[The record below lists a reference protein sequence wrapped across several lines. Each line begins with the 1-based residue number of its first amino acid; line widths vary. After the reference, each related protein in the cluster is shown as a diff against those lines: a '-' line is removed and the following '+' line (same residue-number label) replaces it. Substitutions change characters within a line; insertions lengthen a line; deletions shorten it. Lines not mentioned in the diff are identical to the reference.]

1 MSKELGNGGTGRK
14 GSRYDRMD
22 NDTFGK
28 SYHRS
33 VRSSTA
39 HSKYEAQERAYFDN
53 NTGSGGCLLVVAAL
67 VAGLAGFGVV
77 NASTSEASTGQI
89 YSGTGWQLISPLQTT
104 SLAPGTYTIQFDSA
118 AARTKLTPYLKISA
132 AKTQAQTAGVKFV
145 VSSTLQ
151 KRVATGCQAKN
162 TIVVSL
168 EYQPLGKKG
177 FSKANNCYN
186 TLDHSLWS
194 GYIRVDTWWF
204 TPKFFSTTEST
215 NTYRISNGIT
225 HELGH
230 AIGLG
235 HPNKDLNHDGRVADK
250 ECPLNSDKTRP
261 LMCSPNGGAVTKTGA
276 GNYTALDTPGLKAL
290 VSNYAKRTVS

>member
-28 SYHRS
+28 SYHRP

-89 YSGTGWQLISPLQTT
+89 TSGTGWQLISPQQTT
-104 SLAPGTYTIQFDSA
+104 SLAPGTYTIQFDTA

-151 KRVATGCQAKN
+151 KRVTTGCQTKN

-177 FSKANNCYN
+177 SRRAA
-186 TLDHSLWS
+186 TA
-194 GYIRVDTWWF
+194 T
-204 TPKFFSTTEST
+204 
-215 NTYRISNGIT
+215 
-225 HELGH
+225 
-230 AIGLG
+230 
-235 HPNKDLNHDGRVADK
+235 
-250 ECPLNSDKTRP
+250 TRP
-261 LMCSPNGGAVTKTGA
+261 TTLCGA
-276 GNYTALDTPGLKAL
+276 GTSASTPSGSTPRGSRRTRRRTRTGSGTTRRMSSGTRSDSVTRTATGTATGSSRTTSASSTPTRHG
-290 VSNYAKRTVS
+290 R